1 MAPSTAATPP
11 ALATAVARCSCAR
24 LSKPAS
30 SPRSAVVS
38 ATSASTARFSASPSH
53 DIAASMTFPSD
64 IEGATVNAGSFTT
77 TRNSSRSFNSCERS
91 MDQAARS
98 ASIAA
103 RSAWS
108 MRSSCRRISP
118 AVSRDDSAVT
128 KDSAVT
134 EFATSATVASATASI
149 AAASACSSST
159 LGSSAILSSAMDR
172 FFAGVFGPLLS
183 LTAATDA
190 SPVFPDTPD
199 PPGTPASSAISSI
212 VPDASPDA
220 VVSPGVS
227 VSVFRA
233 VSVLSSAE
241 EVLASCVSLSSARF
255 RFRDGENQPVSFR
268 AGAPLPL
275 ARASFLS
282 CSISTAL
289 LFMAASSA
297 MFLARKASAAIC
309 METW

>member
-1 MAPSTAATPP
+1 M
-11 ALATAVARCSCAR
+11 
-24 LSKPAS
+24 
-30 SPRSAVVS
+30 
-38 ATSASTARFSASPSH
+38 
-53 DIAASMTFPSD
+53 
-64 IEGATVNAGSFTT
+64 
-77 TRNSSRSFNSCERS
+77 
-91 MDQAARS
+91 
-98 ASIAA
+98 
-103 RSAWS
+103 
-108 MRSSCRRISP
+108 
-118 AVSRDDSAVT
+118 T

-183 LTAATDA
+183 LAAAAAATAATDA
-190 SPVFPDTPD
+190 SPVFPDAPR
-199 PPGTPASSAISSI
+199 SSRHPRILRDLLDRSRR
-212 VPDASPDA
+212 
-220 VVSPGVS
+220 VVAGVS